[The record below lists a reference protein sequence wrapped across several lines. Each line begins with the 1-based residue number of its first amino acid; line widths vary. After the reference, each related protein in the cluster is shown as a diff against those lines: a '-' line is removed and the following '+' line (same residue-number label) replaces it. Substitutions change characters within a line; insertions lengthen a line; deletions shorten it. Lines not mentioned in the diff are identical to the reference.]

1 MIRKT
6 TIALYLICKMKR
18 EKVNKR
24 NRKRRREIEKELR
37 ND

>member
-6 TIALYLICKMKR
+6 TITLCLICKMKR
-18 EKVNKR
+18 EKINKR
-24 NRKRRREIEKELR
+24 NRKRDREIEKELR